1 MNNFECPHGCGRKF
15 EDNQKLDDHIK
26 RRHFLQQKGYPSLY
40 ENTNG
45 NMMQKRVNV
54 LRPKLPQ
61 LHDNHSQ
68 IQQQSSTTSQL
79 LSESSNTQQLPPK
92 PISKLQLQFKKG
104 SILRPNS
111 SNKKLDDVQKI
122 ADQKDKQSNDNKDIQ
137 KTVKIIEP
145 SPVISAYDLVEARKL
160 ITKQFI
166 CTNSDGSD
174 LQSVTHLT
182 LNDKNLLVFEST
194 TEVPFQELISL
205 KSLSLS
211 QNKLINVIGISIL
224 NNIVD
229 LNLNNNKISTLQPL
243 GECKRLQKLYA
254 NNNLINSIDMGLMIH
269 LKIFQVGYN
278 QITEFEHLVNS
289 IKLMPSLKDLVI
301 ENNPCTHKYAYKYDI
316 LWTVFLD
323 KLDNQIIT
331 QQDYNLAQAFKDSKQ
346 ESKLSQS
353 INFSKSLRPQTA
365 STMNNNIFLSD
376 SQNDNSQTNI
386 VLEQINQELEE
397 EIEEL
402 YEINSNMRDK
412 IDKLEKQN
420 VEYRLIA
427 ERVPFL
433 EEQLQDMRQKISAY
447 ESLIIFKES
456 PDNELRKHIFALTLE
471 LEKLKSSNNNHL
483 ENYEEENQTKF
494 NINQSKFQNTETTF
508 IQQLSQVESDNENK
522 QDNDNDDD
530 DDKYFRD
537 DENISQIPGQEIM
550 ELIMR
555 NSMTL
560 SKLKSEFKD
569 IN

>member
-1 MNNFECPHGCGRKF
+1 MMNHFFECPHGCGRKF
-15 EDNQKLDDHIK
+15 DDNQRLEDHIK
-26 RRHFLQQKGYPSLY
+26 RRHFLQQKVYPSLY

-45 NMMQKRVNV
+45 SAIQKRVNV
-54 LRPKLPQ
+54 LRSKLPQ
-61 LHDNHSQ
+61 LNDNHSQ
-68 IQQQSSTTSQL
+68 VQQQYSQTQQQ
-79 LSESSNTQQLPPK
+79 LSESINTQQLPPK

-111 SNKKLDDVQKI
+111 SNKKLDDVQKN
-122 ADQKDKQSNDNKDIQ
+122 ADQKDKQSNENKEIQ
-137 KTVKIIEP
+137 KSVKIIEP
-145 SPVISAYDLVEARKL
+145 SPVISAQDLVEARKL

-166 CTNSDGSD
+166 CTNSDASD
-174 LQSVTHLT
+174 LESVTHLT
-182 LNDKNLLVFEST
+182 LNEKNLLVFEST
-194 TEVPFQELISL
+194 TEVPFQDLISL

-211 QNKLINVIGISIL
+211 QNKLINVIGISVL
-224 NNIVD
+224 HNIVD

-254 NNNLINSIDMGLMIH
+254 NNNLINSIEMGLMIH
-269 LKIFQVGYN
+269 LKIFQIGNN

-301 ENNPCTHKYAYKYDI
+301 ECNPCTHKYAYKYDI

-353 INFSKSLRPQTA
+353 VMFSKGMRPQTA
-365 STMNNNIFLSD
+365 STMNQSIPFQD
-376 SQNDNSQTNI
+376 PQNENSQTNI

-402 YEINSNMRDK
+402 YDINSNMREK

-433 EEQLQDMRQKISAY
+433 EEQLQDMRSKISAY
-447 ESLIIFKES
+447 ESLIIFKDS
-456 PDNELRKHIFALTLE
+456 PDNELRKHIFALTQE
-471 LEKLKSSNNNHL
+471 LEKLKSNNNHL

-508 IQQLSQVESDNENK
+508 IQQLSQAESDNENK
-522 QDNDNDDD
+522 GDDEDD

-560 SKLKSEFKD
+560 SKLKDEFKD